1 MWPRL
6 QAKGKK
12 KGKERKEKP
21 DSARNTTAEPS
32 WPADNLA
39 DNTSRLNTHF
49 LQGLPEIASLSLV
62 SVALHA
68 KEEEKWQI
76 ETELYWEPA
85 SKTLLHNV
93 HRSARSK

>member
-6 QAKGKK
+6 QANGGGDEEK
-12 KGKERKEKP
+12 RKEKP

-39 DNTSRLNTHF
+39 DNTSRLSTHF

-62 SVALHA
+62 SVVLA

-85 SKTLLHNV
+85 SETLLHNV
-93 HRSARSK
+93 HGSPRSK